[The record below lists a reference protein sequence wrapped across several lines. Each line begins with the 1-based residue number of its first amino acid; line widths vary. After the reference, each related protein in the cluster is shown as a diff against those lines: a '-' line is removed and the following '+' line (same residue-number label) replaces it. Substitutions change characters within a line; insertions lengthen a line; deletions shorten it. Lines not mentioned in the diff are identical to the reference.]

1 MECYVNVIILDR
13 ESLLHFL
20 YLLVIECSFLKNGSK
35 QRMCFQILNAQ
46 TSEAINGCM
55 YLKLIQTNPFS
66 AWVSTE
72 NAFTDIDCRNMGRG
86 SGTSAESCQVPFQN
100 AFQFWV
106 RISRH
111 PVRKQRTVQL
121 STGSMKAI
129 MCASWGLVLS
139 LLFLQRIDCPS
150 GRPSTSLLA
159 QPPQLQLQFPLPPL
173 PQLIS
178 LTVQLLFYRIHMV
191 HEKISSIN
199 LCF

>member
-1 MECYVNVIILDR
+1 MLDR

-20 YLLVIECSFLKNGSK
+20 GYWMLHALSLRMDWNRECF
-35 QRMCFQILNAQ
+35 FQILNAQ

-139 LLFLQRIDCPS
+139 LLFLQGIDCPS

-191 HEKISSIN
+191 HEKIPSIN